1 MPRARDPNRD
11 KAFELWKNSQ
21 GKITNRALATMLD
34 VPEKTISAWKSRDK
48 WNAVLQT
55 DECSTTNKKSSKRKS
70 AKVELVIPEPVIQN
84 DELTD
89 KQKEFCLQYL
99 KYFNATKA
107 YQKAY
112 GVDWRTAN
120 ASGARMLVNVSV
132 RKEIERLK
140 AERQKSLFL
149 DSSTV
154 LQKYID
160 IAFADITD
168 FVSFG
173 SQDVQAIDEFGEPM
187 VDHDGNPITYP
198 SNFVR
203 FAESGEID
211 GTIITEVKKGKDGVS
226 LKLADKMKALDVLTR
241 YFDLL
246 PEHQKRKLEEEKIK
260 VEIETIQGDKTISE
274 DWVSALKEV
283 AEKRKSQ
290 RVSGDVE

>member
-11 KAFELWKNSQ
+11 KAFELWKNSH
-21 GKITNRALATMLD
+21 GKITNRALAAMLD

-70 AKVELVIPEPVIQN
+70 AKVGLVIPEPVIQN

-112 GVDWRTAN
+112 GCSLQTADTN
-120 ASGARMLVNVSV
+120 GARLLGNARV
-132 RKEIERLK
+132 REEIDRLK
-140 AERQKSLFL
+140 AKRQESIFL
-149 DSSTV
+149 DSAAV

-226 LKLADKMKALDVLTR
+226 LKLADKMKALDMLTR

-260 VEIETIQGDKTISE
+260 VEIESIQGDKTISE